1 MNRVAVRKSCAEA
14 MVSVE
19 HYDKFTFCGFVSSDE
34 HRCRPSLAH
43 CGRDQCH
50 LFRMRRR
57 RGNGV
62 AIETNERY
70 RGCTH
75 IRVTAFIAIGID
87 IPRGKPSLECRWI
100 MNDTGA
106 DSTMSIK
113 ESGEIQIDSNM
124 VSEQVRKTA
133 ERDRMA
139 VDIAADG
146 IGVVL
151 TRHGEIPH
159 AH

>member
-1 MNRVAVRKSCAEA
+1 
-14 MVSVE
+14 
-19 HYDKFTFCGFVSSDE
+19 
-34 HRCRPSLAH
+34 
-43 CGRDQCH
+43 
-50 LFRMRRR
+50 
-57 RGNGV
+57 
-62 AIETNERY
+62 
-70 RGCTH
+70 
-75 IRVTAFIAIGID
+75 
-87 IPRGKPSLECRWI
+87 